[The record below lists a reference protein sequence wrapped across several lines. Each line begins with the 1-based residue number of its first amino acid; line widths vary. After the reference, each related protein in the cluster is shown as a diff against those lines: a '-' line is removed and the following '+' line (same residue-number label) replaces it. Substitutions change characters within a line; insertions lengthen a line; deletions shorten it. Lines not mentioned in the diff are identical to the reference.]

1 MFKNNT
7 VLGIIIATSLLIPLF
22 SASANAMEKTPQNS
36 ASSGLI
42 SIPGQPNLTFPSA
55 SSDKAYTLSGG
66 ALEKPNPLS
75 ILSTSV
81 TIKPYAKNFQ
91 GEISAIIA
99 PGTSKTAIEKTVDRL
114 VNKVTVSIPLTLE
127 QKKQLKQE
135 SVQAIQDGLIAQSVQ
150 KVPIVVNYH
159 AEGTYV
165 GQSGV
170 NINWS
175 NEIYILIQ

>member
-1 MFKNNT
+1 MFQLTKKNFLGT
-7 VLGIIIATSLLIPLF
+7 VIATTLVIPLF
-22 SASANAMEKTPQNS
+22 SLSANAVPNSVSGAVQNLS
-36 ASSGLI
+36 VEESDTVSG
-42 SIPGQPNLTFPSA
+42 S
-55 SSDKAYTLSGG
+55 TLG
-66 ALEKPNPLS
+66 KNPIS

-99 PGTSKTAIEKTVDRL
+99 PGTSKAAIEKTVDRL

-127 QKKQLKQE
+127 QKTQLKQE
-135 SVQAIQDGLIAQSVQ
+135 LVQAIQDGLIAQSVQ

-159 AEGTYV
+159 AEGTYA
-165 GQSGV
+165 GQPGV

-175 NEIYILIQ
+175 NEIYILIR